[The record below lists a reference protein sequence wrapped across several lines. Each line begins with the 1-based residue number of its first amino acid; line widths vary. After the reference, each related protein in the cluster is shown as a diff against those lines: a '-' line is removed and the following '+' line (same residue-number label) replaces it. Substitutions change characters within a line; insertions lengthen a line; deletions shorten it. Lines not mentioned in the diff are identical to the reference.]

1 LAFSDI
7 FFIENVTEFRSLKA
21 KFEEVSLKLDHN
33 SFRYKNNN
41 NLKKYKRKIIKS
53 GFRFRET
60 AGGGTN
66 YKIIPKKK
74 ANMYM
79 KKNHKQGKQWDKKSK
94 MIKVE
99 VKKVVVK
106 NNKSSNLN
114 NDQIETKFDNNQDK
128 NNSKSTNALTNTN
141 DNGTNKDNRTNKDN
155 GNNKDKMVSK
165 NNKKWGKSIE
175 PQ

>member
-1 LAFSDI
+1 
-7 FFIENVTEFRSLKA
+7 
-21 KFEEVSLKLDHN
+21 
-33 SFRYKNNN
+33 
-41 NLKKYKRKIIKS
+41 
-53 GFRFRET
+53 
-60 AGGGTN
+60 
-66 YKIIPKKK
+66 
-74 ANMYM
+74 MYM

-155 GNNKDKMVSK
+155 ANNKDKMVSK